1 MKERERERGY
11 IFMMYIKICNRLV
24 PEYLNTSTTIL
35 KDAIV

>member
-11 IFMMYIKICNRLV
+11 IFMMYTKIWNQLV
-24 PEYLNTSTTIL
+24 PEYLYTSTTIL